1 MGKLDAPE
9 AHMIGSETPIF
20 TEGSQ
25 NSRSSSL
32 LAKCSIGKLDAP
44 EATLIGSHESA
55 PIKWKPETTERKPSA
70 TIRKL
75 TMRPFQPK
83 PDFDQLQLLMEQSCR
98 ETDIEEFQTRS

>member
-9 AHMIGSETPIF
+9 ALLIGYDAPNIA
-20 TEGSQ
+20 EGTQ

-32 LAKCSIGKLDAP
+32 LTKCSIGKLDAP
-44 EATLIGSHESA
+44 EATLIGQESA
-55 PIKWKPETTERKPSA
+55 PIIYSTERKPSA

-83 PDFDQLQLLMEQSCR
+83 PDFEQLQLLMEQSR
-98 ETDIEEFQTRS
+98 QETDNEEFQTRS

>member
-9 AHMIGSETPIF
+9 AHMIGFDAPIIA
-20 TEGSQ
+20 EGSQ

-32 LAKCSIGKLDAP
+32 LAKCSIGQLDAQ

-83 PDFDQLQLLMEQSCR
+83 PDFEQLQLLMEQSCQ
-98 ETDIEEFQTRS
+98 ETDTEEFLTRS